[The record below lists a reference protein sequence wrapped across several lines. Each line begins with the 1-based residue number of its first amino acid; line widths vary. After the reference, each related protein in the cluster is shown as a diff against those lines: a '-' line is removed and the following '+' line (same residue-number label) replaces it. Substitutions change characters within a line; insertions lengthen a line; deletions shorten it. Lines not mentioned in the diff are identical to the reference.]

1 MSRDNCDGQSAAVIR
16 HVHVHRDE
24 DRLTD
29 SIEIGTPGKGGV
41 LKVYLDTNDPEA
53 AMRRIDAGFALR
65 QYAQDLADGNRQIKR
80 IEALAP
86 GTTVKLENR
95 EGKSE
100 VIQA

>member
-1 MSRDNCDGQSAAVIR
+1 MACENCDGQSAAVIR

-24 DRLTD
+24 DRNTD

-41 LKVYLDTNDPEA
+41 LKVYLNTDDPEA
-53 AMRRIDAGFALR
+53 AVRRIETAFSLR
-65 QYAQDLADGNRQIKR
+65 QYAQDLAEGNREIKR
-80 IEALAP
+80 IDVLAP
-86 GTTVKLENR
+86 GTTIKLENR

>member
-1 MSRDNCDGQSAAVIR
+1 MACDCDGQSAAVIR

-24 DRLTD
+24 DRNTD

-41 LKVYLDTNDPEA
+41 LKIYVNTDDPEA
-53 AMRRIDAGFALR
+53 AVRRIEAGFSLR

-80 IEALAP
+80 IEVIAP
-86 GTTVKLENR
+86 GVSVRLENR

>member
-1 MSRDNCDGQSAAVIR
+1 MACDCDGQSAAAIR

-24 DRLTD
+24 DRNTD

-41 LKVYLDTNDPEA
+41 LKIYLNTDDPEA

-65 QYAQDLADGNRQIKR
+65 QYAQDLADGNLQIKR
-80 IEALAP
+80 IEVLAP

-95 EGKSE
+95 EGKTE